1 MQEADL
7 LAVLEQCA
15 GRSYAAEIQ
24 AWVHGCADLLT
35 ASGPVPGLP
44 ELLRAQGID
53 WLTEPAPLAQ
63 RLGLRVSETEGL
75 QIKNVLRGSL
85 AEQAGLAA
93 GDEWLG
99 AEIEAAPPPAP
110 DASPSA
116 TPSASPGAT
125 SAPASAW
132 RVRKLDDVAQ
142 CAQGQSQ
149 IVALVARD
157 GRLLRLP
164 LRWPDPAHPGA
175 HTVRLQRMAAP
186 KPAAPTIPAE
196 AQPDN
201 AQPRPWCPE

>member
-35 ASGPVPGLP
+35 ASGAVPGLP

-99 AEIEAAPPPAP
+99 AETE
-110 DASPSA
+110 
-116 TPSASPGAT
+116 
-125 SAPASAW
+125 APASAW
-132 RVRKLDDVAQ
+132 RVRKLDDLAQ
-142 CAQGQSQ
+142 LAHGQSQ
-149 IVALVARD
+149 LVALVARD

-164 LRWPDPAHPGA
+164 LRWPDPTGPSAQ
-175 HTVRLQRMAAP
+175 TVRLQRM
-186 KPAAPTIPAE
+186 PAAGTT
-196 AQPDN
+196 
-201 AQPRPWCPE
+201 RPCWPE

>member
-35 ASGPVPGLP
+35 ASGTVPGLP

-63 RLGLRVSETEGL
+63 RLGLRVSEAEGL
-75 QIKNVLRGSL
+75 QIKNVLRSSL

-99 AEIEAAPPPAP
+99 IEVEAAPPQQGIPPWAQRPHPPAP
-110 DASPSA
+110 
-116 TPSASPGAT
+116 GACANST
-125 SAPASAW
+125 TWRNAPM
-132 RVRKLDDVAQ
+132 D
-142 CAQGQSQ
+142 
-149 IVALVARD
+149 
-157 GRLLRLP
+157 
-164 LRWPDPAHPGA
+164 
-175 HTVRLQRMAAP
+175 
-186 KPAAPTIPAE
+186 
-196 AQPDN
+196 
-201 AQPRPWCPE
+201 